1 MVAGSIQDCPFI
13 CLKLTATRR
22 ESLYILIMLGPIDT
36 GIIFAYLALMIAIGI
51 YASRRQNSVED
62 FFVAG
67 GKLGSFS
74 IACLW
79 LASWVGG
86 AAIVG
91 GVTKTHEFGVS
102 GGWYITCMVIG
113 CLLFG
118 SLFAARIK
126 RKGNE
131 HQLLTYPDFIET
143 RYDSRTRIVA
153 TVTTI
158 IAFIGYAAGQLA
170 AAGAVLS
177 TLLGWDYPS
186 SLLLAS
192 AIIVIYTATGGFLA
206 VTYTDWVQFTLLF
219 VGIVIVG
226 IPIAVA
232 NGGTWEAF
240 SNQLPPGHM
249 NPMGWGLPTMLA
261 LGVSIPLSFFVAMDS
276 YTRMFAAK
284 DETTA
289 KHGTLLAAVFLL
301 PLIIGAI
308 WLGLTA
314 ALLYPDVE
322 SGGDIL
328 SRLVM
333 DIFPVGLKG
342 LLLVGILAALM
353 STADICILTAAA
365 NGSRDIYQR
374 YINPEVSPPKLYR
387 YSMYLAAIVGAA
399 SGLMA
404 LVMQDVIGILLL
416 AFTINAA
423 ALFVPT
429 IAMMTLEKVNA
440 DAAFWSI
447 SLALLTVIAW
457 YGAST
462 MDLAPVFNN
471 DPLWPGLTVSIVIFF
486 GISLLGS
493 ESE

>member
-1 MVAGSIQDCPFI
+1 
-13 CLKLTATRR
+13 
-22 ESLYILIMLGPIDT
+22 MLGSIDT

-91 GVTKTHEFGVS
+91 GVAKTHEFGIS
-102 GGWYITCMVIG
+102 GGWYITCMAIG

-118 SLFAARIK
+118 FFFAARVK
-126 RKGNE
+126 RMGTE

-153 TVTTI
+153 TITTI
-158 IAFIGYAAGQLA
+158 IAYIGYSAGQLA

-177 TLLGWDYPS
+177 TLLGWDYSS

-192 AIIVIYTATGGFLA
+192 CVIVIYTATGGFLA
-206 VTYTDWVQFTLLF
+206 VTYTDWVQITLLF

-226 IPIAVA
+226 IPVAIA
-232 NGGTWEAF
+232 NGGTWEALTT
-240 SNQLPPGHM
+240 QLPTGHS
-249 NPMGWGLPTMLA
+249 NPIGWGLPTMLA
-261 LGVSIPLSFFVAMDS
+261 LGISINLSFFVAMDG

-284 DETTA
+284 DEATA
-289 KHGTLLAAVFLL
+289 KRGTLWAALILVPLA
-301 PLIIGAI
+301 IGAT

-314 ALLYPDVE
+314 ALLYPGVE

-328 SRLVM
+328 SRLVV

-353 STADICILTAAA
+353 STADICVLTAAA

-374 YINPEVSPPKLYR
+374 YMNPDVEPQKLFR
-387 YSMYLAAIVGAA
+387 ISIVLSAIIGLASA
-399 SGLMA
+399 LMA
-404 LVMQDVIGILLL
+404 WQMQDIVGILLL

-429 IAMMTLEKVNA
+429 IAMVTLKKVNNN
-440 DAAFWSI
+440 AAFWSI
-447 SLALLTVIAW
+447 ALALITVIAW
-457 YGAST
+457 AGASA
-462 MDLAPVFNN
+462 MNLAPIFRN
-471 DPLWPGLTVSIVIFF
+471 DPLWPGLIVSIVVFLT
-486 GISLLGS
+486 ISLIGK
-493 ESE
+493 ERV